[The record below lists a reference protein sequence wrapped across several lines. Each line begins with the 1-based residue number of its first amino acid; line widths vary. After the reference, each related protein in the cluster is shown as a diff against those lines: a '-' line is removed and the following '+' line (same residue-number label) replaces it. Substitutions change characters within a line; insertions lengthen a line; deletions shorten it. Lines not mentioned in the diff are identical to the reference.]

1 MFARGFRHVLP
12 QLRPRGDRKVSCDVL
27 VRTRD
32 PTHFSGLTSDKK
44 SDVDGSKSSSEIN
57 RSHSFPLDLSSELD
71 DSIKSSTPK
80 MTKVSS
86 DSSVQSYMSP
96 VSPIYKT
103 HASFTTPKCHK
114 SLCLGDFIVTRRAS
128 SKKKSQNSET
138 KRRIKPTN
146 LTQKVNGFHKSENSF
161 NFNRS
166 EPDELP
172 NERNVLAEER
182 LKILSR
188 SSIQSGGSPKK
199 ISRGFPEEVSPDR
212 GAVNHAERID
222 KLVRVYVHL
231 LDNHFVSNLTSEVYF
246 LITLLLRK
254 QFYSLDWGIAI
265 LNDKWTSILFNS
277 IHNVVYFAAK
287 ALESQIRILRNYDNS
302 TVRLLVENRR
312 LAQFSPVLV
321 ENLQNISKPDRI
333 IEVDTF
339 RDNICFNSDT
349 DNRQNF
355 PNDPSFHAFRKQRD
369 LFYEILRLW
378 ERHHM
383 SPGFSYSVSLAG
395 KIKSLLSLSTEP
407 TNFIHFARL
416 FKAQL
421 LSTCQNGDCDD
432 FVTSLDV
439 DAQKLS
445 KLKSRCVTKGNCQG
459 LNSLPK
465 FTENEE
471 FYRDFI
477 LVGANHCFNRHLA
490 DALIDEIVELNETSF
505 SNELD
510 TRGETTSCVT

>member
-1 MFARGFRHVLP
+1 
-12 QLRPRGDRKVSCDVL
+12 

-188 SSIQSGGSPKK
+188 SIVHFLMLWKRSGSQ
-199 ISRGFPEEVSPDR
+199 IYTFNS
-212 GAVNHAERID
+212 
-222 KLVRVYVHL
+222 
-231 LDNHFVSNLTSEVYF
+231 
-246 LITLLLRK
+246 
-254 QFYSLDWGIAI
+254 SLD
-265 LNDKWTSILFNS
+265 SYFNFV
-277 IHNVVYFAAK
+277 NYF
-287 ALESQIRILRNYDNS
+287 N
-302 TVRLLVENRR
+302 
-312 LAQFSPVLV
+312 P
-321 ENLQNISKPDRI
+321 
-333 IEVDTF
+333 
-339 RDNICFNSDT
+339 
-349 DNRQNF
+349 
-355 PNDPSFHAFRKQRD
+355 
-369 LFYEILRLW
+369 
-378 ERHHM
+378 
-383 SPGFSYSVSLAG
+383 
-395 KIKSLLSLSTEP
+395 
-407 TNFIHFARL
+407 
-416 FKAQL
+416 
-421 LSTCQNGDCDD
+421 
-432 FVTSLDV
+432 
-439 DAQKLS
+439 
-445 KLKSRCVTKGNCQG
+445 
-459 LNSLPK
+459 
-465 FTENEE
+465 
-471 FYRDFI
+471 
-477 LVGANHCFNRHLA
+477 
-490 DALIDEIVELNETSF
+490 
-505 SNELD
+505 
-510 TRGETTSCVT
+510 